1 MDSPGIVLVVGATGG
16 FGKSVVD
23 ILKKKGQ
30 QVRVLACA
38 LAEKF
43 ICRKEKSLLTFSSSY
58 FCFISKISQV
68 RNEEKARMMLGSDID
83 LIVEDITKEDTLVP
97 EYFKG
102 VRKVINAA
110 SVIVGPKEGDTPERA
125 KYSQGIKFFEPENFS
140 TPEDLSAYDG
150 LELRLKGDDC
160 WYKLIVRTS
169 RDWDAVGYTA
179 SFDTVE

>member
-16 FGKSVVD
+16 FGKRVVD

-30 QVRVLACA
+30 QVR
-38 LAEKF
+38 
-43 ICRKEKSLLTFSSSY
+43 
-58 FCFISKISQV
+58 V

-102 VRKVINAA
+102 VKKVINAA